1 MGAYCIIGK
10 AKIGQHCTIGS
21 HVNILSG
28 KRQHIFTEIDKPIQ
42 EQGGVFESVSIGDN
56 CWIGNGAIVMANTGK
71 QCIIGAGSVVTKDTG
86 DYEVLAGNPAKVVR
100 KLASET
106 ENG

>member
-1 MGAYCIIGK
+1 M
-10 AKIGQHCTIGS
+10 
-21 HVNILSG
+21 
-28 KRQHIFTEIDKPIQ
+28 
-42 EQGGVFESVSIGDN
+42 SIGDN